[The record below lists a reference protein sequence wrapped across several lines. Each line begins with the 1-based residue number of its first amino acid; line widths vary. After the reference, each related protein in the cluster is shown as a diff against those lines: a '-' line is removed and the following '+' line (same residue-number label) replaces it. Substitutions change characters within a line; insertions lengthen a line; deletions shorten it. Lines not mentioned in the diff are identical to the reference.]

1 MEAATTLW
9 YTTAK
14 EFLLAC
20 KGGREKVYKVFIELE
35 YTFIFFFARQ
45 YLVHKFNASWQTY
58 YTQLIQLFNIHTSN
72 IPFLVCFSD
81 KPGLFVL
88 NMGILVPLHLNKI

>member
-20 KGGREKVYKVFIELE
+20 GGGREKVYKVFIELE
-35 YTFIFFFARQ
+35 YIFILLAHQ
-45 YLVHKFNASWQTY
+45 YLVHKM
-58 YTQLIQLFNIHTSN
+58 
-72 IPFLVCFSD
+72 LVG
-81 KPGLFVL
+81 GLTTH
-88 NMGILVPLHLNKI
+88 N